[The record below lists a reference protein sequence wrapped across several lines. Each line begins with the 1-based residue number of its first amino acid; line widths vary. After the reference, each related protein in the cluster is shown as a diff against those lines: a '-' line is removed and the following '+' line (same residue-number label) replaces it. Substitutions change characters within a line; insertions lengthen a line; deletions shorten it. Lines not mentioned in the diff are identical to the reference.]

1 VYQYRMCSGLFWHR
15 VLVLGLA
22 GLLPVV
28 HAFAADEDP
37 PLTRNVP
44 IQEFQNRADDV
55 KPYNFDAPPEG
66 IFRSIQMAEGFE
78 EELGFRRTHEI
89 VPVSIT
95 EVFRPDSPAIYIV
108 FSFYQHLDSFQ
119 VYALCYPEQ
128 VSGLPPKTLV
138 AQDVMYVAL
147 EDDSGYLKL
156 EAPQGGWKPGRYK
169 AEIHVGWKINEI
181 SLTGTMRFII
191 QNGQSSSQP
200 SASPSVAPRPA
211 PADN

>member
-1 VYQYRMCSGLFWHR
+1 MYQYSMDSRLFWR
-15 VLVLGLA
+15 GVLVLGLA
-22 GLLPVV
+22 GLLPVIQ
-28 HAFAADEDP
+28 AFADDDP

-66 IFRSIQMAEGFE
+66 IFRSIHLAEGFE

-95 EVFRPDSPAIYIV
+95 EVFRPESPAVYIV
-108 FSFYQHLDSFQ
+108 FAFYQHLDSFQ

-128 VSGLPPKTLV
+128 VPGLPPKTLV
-138 AQDVMYVAL
+138 TQDVMYVAL

-156 EAPQGGWKPGRYK
+156 EAPQGGWKAGRYK

-181 SLTGTMRFII
+181 SLTGTMRFTI
-191 QNGQSSSQP
+191 QNGQSPSQSSAPP
-200 SASPSVAPRPA
+200 SAAPLPS